1 MRKDYN
7 VKGRISHNA
16 CTNDLNTFC
25 RQRISQGPQ
34 NHSRLRT
41 HTLEIHTRTLSLR
54 SKVTTHTTPQPDTI
68 LEGQR
73 NNGAFRQRSVTVNK
87 GDLVAPE
94 GPGDT
99 ELSQIFH
106 STQEARVDATTG
118 EMSATRRL
126 GNARWRSIH
135 LGLSRKSRM
144 RLSLSERN

>member
-1 MRKDYN
+1 MRALSSISLSREAFSYTGQLQFDITSPLIT
-7 VKGRISHNA
+7 VDFKGEHTQRLQCEGPHIPHNA

-41 HTLEIHTRTLSLR
+41 NTLEIHTSLRR
-54 SKVTTHTTPQPDTI
+54 SKVTTHTTPRPDTI

-87 GDLVAPE
+87 GDLEAPE
-94 GPGDT
+94 GQGNT

-106 STQEARVDATTG
+106 STQEA
-118 EMSATRRL
+118 
-126 GNARWRSIH
+126 
-135 LGLSRKSRM
+135 
-144 RLSLSERN
+144 